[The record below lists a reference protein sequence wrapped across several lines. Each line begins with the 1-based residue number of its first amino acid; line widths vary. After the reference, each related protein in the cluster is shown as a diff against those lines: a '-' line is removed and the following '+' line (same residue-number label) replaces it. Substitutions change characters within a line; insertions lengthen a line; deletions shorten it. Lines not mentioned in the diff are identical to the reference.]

1 MKHPVINAAIA
12 AFFGT
17 CCTFNPTVAPRPVT
31 IINIDNISQ
40 EDIDT
45 LAAII
50 KNSPDWA
57 APRYMLGQ
65 IAEGT
70 GHLDTALQ
78 LFSDCIQL
86 SQNPEDEE
94 LYKDVRLMKAGVFEK
109 TGRMGDALKEYLEL
123 GQAYPEDNEISRKVA
138 SLQEYDTL

>member
-1 MKHPVINAAIA
+1 M
-12 AFFGT
+12 
-17 CCTFNPTVAPRPVT
+17 
-31 IINIDNISQ
+31 
-40 EDIDT
+40 E
-45 LAAII
+45 AII

-138 SLQEYDTL
+138 SLQEYDAL